1 MIAPTDYEVATYAS
15 ATPTRPP
22 LPNLTAGTASYI
34 VNLERH
40 HADALRDLMQ
50 HSNGK
55 KGWLDRTII
64 LLALA
69 GSLFSAGMTFAKVG
83 EVERNMTAH
92 VNSRDHVTDE
102 RFITRRELDAQLGSL
117 QQQVG
122 MLQADMGEI
131 KRALTARVRR

>member
-1 MIAPTDYEVATYAS
+1 MIEPTDYEVATYAS

-92 VNSRDHVTDE
+92 VNSRDHVTEE
-102 RFITRRELDAQLGSL
+102 RFVTRREFEVLVGTMRDDIEEIRRAVAPRGSR
-117 QQQVG
+117 QRG
-122 MLQADMGEI
+122 GN
-131 KRALTARVRR
+131 